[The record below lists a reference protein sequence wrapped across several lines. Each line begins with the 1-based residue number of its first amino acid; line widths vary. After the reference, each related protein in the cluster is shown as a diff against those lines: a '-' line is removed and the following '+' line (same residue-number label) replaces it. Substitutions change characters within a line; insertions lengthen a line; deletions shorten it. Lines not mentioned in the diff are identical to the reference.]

1 LTPPPFDLDSARQFL
16 AQDGFNLSG
25 GVLRDRENHAVEFSI
40 ITNAGN
46 KTRERMAALIQQ
58 DLAAIGIRLSVV
70 TLDFPSLLDRISKSQ
85 QYESC
90 LLGLN
95 NVALDPDEQMNFFL
109 SGSAQHCWNPKQPS
123 PATAWEAEIDQL
135 MREQAAQPDAHRRK
149 ALFDRVQEIIW
160 DQAPVLYLVNRNAL
174 VAVSPTLRNVQP
186 AVLDPRL
193 VWNIDQ
199 IHFAP
204 SK

>member
-1 LTPPPFDLDSARQFL
+1 
-16 AQDGFNLSG
+16 
-25 GVLRDRENHAVEFSI
+25 
-40 ITNAGN
+40 
-46 KTRERMAALIQQ
+46 
-58 DLAAIGIRLSVV
+58 
-70 TLDFPSLLDRISKSQ
+70 
-85 QYESC
+85 
-90 LLGLN
+90 
-95 NVALDPDEQMNFFL
+95 MNFFL
-109 SGSAQHCWNPKQPS
+109 SGSAQHCWNPKQSS

-135 MREQAAQPDAHRRK
+135 MREQAAQLDARRRK

-160 DQAPVLYLVNRNAL
+160 DQAPVVYLVNRNAL